1 MIEVRNLTKRYRDLV
16 AVDDLSFRLD
26 KGEILG
32 FLGRNGAG
40 KSTTM
45 KMLTGFMPPTS
56 GTASIAGFDVFEDP
70 IEVKRRVGY
79 LPETPP
85 LYLEMTV
92 RGYLR
97 FCADIK
103 GVPRREVRSEIDRV
117 GAQTSVLA
125 VMDRLIGNLSK
136 GFRQRVGIAQ
146 ALIGSPDVLILDEP
160 TSGLDA
166 HQTRDVRDLVRSLAG
181 QHTIIFSAHVMR
193 EVEEVCQKVLILHNG
208 KLITHEPLAAL
219 RDANPGQSL
228 EDIFT
233 ARTV

>member
-16 AVDDLSFRLD
+16 AVNGLTFDV
-26 KGEILG
+26 KPGEILG

-56 GTASIAGFDVFEDP
+56 GSAKIAGFDVFEDP

-85 LYLEMTV
+85 LYNEMTV
-92 RGYLR
+92 HGYLR

-103 GVPRREVRSEIDRV
+103 GVAGRQTGSELERV
-117 GAQTSVLA
+117 ANLTSVA
-125 VMDRLIGNLSK
+125 GVMDRLIGNLSK

-146 ALIGSPDVLILDEP
+146 ALIGDPDVLVLDEP

-166 HQTRDVRDLVRSLAG
+166 HQTREVRELVRSLAG
-181 QHTIIFSAHVMR
+181 RHTIVFSAHVMR
-193 EVEEVCQKVLILHNG
+193 EVEEVCQKVLIIHNG
-208 KLITHEPLAAL
+208 TLITHEDLPAL
-219 RDANPGQSL
+219 RAKHPGQSL

-233 ARTV
+233 AQTT